1 MKEWASIS
9 AEYLFWGC
17 LALVVYT
24 YFLYPALLFV
34 AYALAQIRRDWQY
47 LTDRQER
54 RVRPVNWEELP
65 PVTLVIAAYNEQD
78 CLAEK
83 IANLRQVDYP
93 QEKLEV
99 IFVSDGSTDHTNEI
113 LRDLHDPNSQAI
125 FLSERKGK
133 ANALNE
139 AVRHARHGILIFSD
153 ASTLFARDTVKTLV
167 RHFSNPRIGG
177 VCGSLHFQRTS
188 ETRQTE
194 GLYWKYES
202 MLRLMEGRLGV
213 TLTASGALYA
223 LRTCCYRP
231 VMTGTIIEDLVI
243 PMNAQRLGYKVVYD
257 PEAVATEF
265 AASSVVGEFTRRVRL
280 AVGSFRV
287 LAEIS
292 RIHPQGFSWLA
303 FISHKLLRW
312 IIPFLLISVL
322 VTNCILLG
330 RPLYNA
336 ALVVQV
342 LFYVW
347 AAAGF
352 VFRNRMRRFQF
363 ALVGYF
369 LLAMNLAFL
378 IGFFRFVAGR
388 REPTWQRVN

>member
-1 MKEWASIS
+1 MREWVSIS
-9 AEYLFWGC
+9 AECLFWGC
-17 LALVVYT
+17 FALVVYA

-47 LTDRQER
+47 LTDRRER
-54 RVRPVNWEELP
+54 RIRPLAQEELP

-78 CLAEK
+78 CLSEK
-83 IANLRQVDYP
+83 IANLRYIDYP
-93 QEKLEV
+93 QEKLDV

-113 LRDLHDPNSQAI
+113 LSDLHDPNVQVI

-133 ANALNE
+133 ANALNK
-139 AVRHARHGILIFSD
+139 AVRHARHEILVFSD
-153 ASTLFARDTVKTLV
+153 ASTLFARDTIKTLV

-177 VCGSLHFQRTS
+177 VCGSLYFQRTS

-194 GLYWKYES
+194 GLYWRYES

-231 VMTGTIIEDLVI
+231 VITGTIIEDLVI

-257 PEAVATEF
+257 PEALATEF
-265 AASSVVGEFTRRVRL
+265 APSSVVGEFTRRVRL

-292 RIHPQGFSWLA
+292 RIHPQGLSWLA

-312 IIPFLLISVL
+312 IVPFLLITL
-322 VTNCILLG
+322 VITNCILLG
-330 RPLYNA
+330 HPFYRAILA
-336 ALVVQV
+336 AQL
-342 LFYVW
+342 LFYFW

-352 VFRNRMRRFQF
+352 VFGRRMRRFQY
-363 ALVGYF
+363 ALVAYF

-378 IGFFRFVAGR
+378 IGFIRFLAGR
-388 REPTWQRVN
+388 REATWQRVN